1 MYILDFPGGSVAK
14 NPSASAGDVGS
25 IVFLNITKFKERT
38 ITDEL
43 ITYWTHWQDCILLNE
58 ASS

>member
-1 MYILDFPGGSVAK
+1 MAK